1 MTQQGDN
8 HEKDRSGL
16 RKATAGREEKACM
29 FSYKASP
36 EQLCAYSEGTVQ
48 KIAKE
53 IIMVTETYLMRSQFC
68 HLSKMM
74 IKR

>member
-1 MTQQGDN
+1 MRRTDQVSGKPLPV
-8 HEKDRSGL
+8 EK
-16 RKATAGREEKACM
+16 RKHAC
-29 FSYKASP
+29 FHTRLHLNSCV
-36 EQLCAYSEGTVQ
+36 QYSEGTVQ